1 MDISPLGAAAAPAAA
16 TPAADRIKDRAADPA
31 WAAAQDFEAAFL
43 AEMLKTAGVNAVSSS
58 FGGGA
63 GEDAFASFLT
73 AEYGR
78 LIAETG
84 GVGLAEQVFE
94 TLSQRTQAR

>member
-1 MDISPLGAAAAPAAA
+1 MDLSPIGTVPAPVTRPAPGAQTDPASIS
-16 TPAADRIKDRAADPA
+16 A

-43 AEMLKTAGVNAVSSS
+43 AEMLKTAGVNTVSSS

-78 LIAETG
+78 LIAKTG
-84 GVGLAEQVFE
+84 GVGIAEHVFE
-94 TLSQRTQAR
+94 TLTQRMEEQ